1 MKALQITN
9 VTGLHSL
16 PVQPAQVGAVP
27 LQTTVV
33 PLDSTD
39 STDNSILSGGLL
51 STIIEFML
59 VMMIMKMMMG
69 MMSGV
74 DDMGGKPS
82 NGPVTYPYA
91 KG

>member
-1 MKALQITN
+1 MKVLQITN

-33 PLDSTD
+33 PLDST
-39 STDNSILSGGLL
+39 STGVGDISTLIP
-51 STIIEFML
+51 TIIEFML

-69 MMSGV
+69 MMSGMAGN
-74 DDMGGKPS
+74 DNDS
-82 NGPVTYPYA
+82 ARGPVTYPYA

>member
-16 PVQPAQVGAVP
+16 PVQPQQVGAVP

-33 PLDSTD
+33 PLDSTA
-39 STDNSILSGGLL
+39 DNGILSGGLL

-69 MMSGV
+69 MMSG
-74 DDMGGKPS
+74 MNEAAS
-82 NGPVTYPYA
+82 SGPVTYPYA